1 MSLILEALKKSESQR
16 RLGEMPNLATP
27 VIATRKRRSL
37 LPVLV
42 AAIAIA
48 LAAGWWLQR
57 DGTPALA
64 PAESPVATPAAPQP
78 ATERRPAL
86 ADANRPPPTA
96 APTRTPRASDAVK
109 PAPAPTPAD
118 AVADAQAPAA
128 QPAPAAPAPPAA
140 AVATKPLP
148 TPPVVAAPAATNP
161 AASAS
166 TAPATSVV
174 TPAPPAATPAVP
186 AQPALPR
193 LWELPYATRRELPAI
208 QLTMQVYSD
217 DPAKR
222 FVILNDVRQT
232 EGAELGKGLYLR
244 EIRQD
249 GLIMEVDGTRFFYPR
264 GGR

>member
-1 MSLILEALKKSESQR
+1 MSLILEALKKSENQR

-37 LPVLV
+37 LPVLA
-42 AAIAIA
+42 AAIAVA

-57 DGTPALA
+57 GGTPALA
-64 PAESPVATPAAPQP
+64 PAERPVATVPASQPAA
-78 ATERRPAL
+78 ERRTAL
-86 ADANRPPPTA
+86 TDTA
-96 APTRTPRASDAVK
+96 KAPPTRTPRAAADAAK
-109 PAPAPTPAD
+109 PAAPAD
-118 AVADAQAPAA
+118 AVADVQTPAA
-128 QPAPAAPAPPAA
+128 QPTPPTAAAATKPLPAPAPAVAAGPAATNPVVNPSPAPAAP
-140 AVATKPLP
+140 
-148 TPPVVAAPAATNP
+148 
-161 AASAS
+161 
-166 TAPATSVV
+166 VV
-174 TPAPPAATPAVP
+174 TPAPALP
-186 AQPALPR
+186 AQPALPK
-193 LWELPYATRRELPAI
+193 LWELPYATRRELPAM

-217 DPAKR
+217 DPGKR

>member
-37 LPVLV
+37 LPVLA
-42 AAIAIA
+42 AAIAVA

-57 DGTPALA
+57 DGMPTLA
-64 PAESPVATPAAPQP
+64 PAERPVATAPASQP
-78 ATERRPAL
+78 AVEHRTAPT
-86 ADANRPPPTA
+86 DAAKA
-96 APTRTPRASDAVK
+96 APTRTPRTADAAK
-109 PAPAPTPAD
+109 PTAPAD
-118 AVADAQAPAA
+118 AVADVQTPAA
-128 QPAPAAPAPPAA
+128 QPTPTPPAA
-140 AVATKPLP
+140 AAATKPLP
-148 TPPVVAAPAATNP
+148 APAVEAGPAAPNSAVNP
-161 AASAS
+161 
-166 TAPATSVV
+166 TPAPATPVV
-174 TPAPPAATPAVP
+174 TPAPATAQPAVP
-186 AQPALPR
+186 AQPALPK
-193 LWELPYATRRELPAI
+193 LWELPYATRRELPAM

-217 DPAKR
+217 DPGKR

-249 GLIMEVDGTRFFYPR
+249 GLVMEVDGMRFFYPR

>member
-42 AAIAIA
+42 AAIAVA

-57 DGTPALA
+57 DGTPTVA
-64 PAESPVATPAAPQP
+64 PTEPQVVTPSAPQP
-78 ATERRPAL
+78 AAERRPAL
-86 ADANRPPPTA
+86 ADAAQKPPA
-96 APTRTPRASDAVK
+96 ATPVRTPRTADTTK
-109 PAPAPTPAD
+109 PAAAPPPAD
-118 AVADAQAPAA
+118 AVADVQTPAA
-128 QPAPAAPAPPAA
+128 QPAPASPAPSAA
-140 AVATKPLP
+140 AAATKPLP
-148 TPPVVAAPAATNP
+148 APVPVAGPAATNP
-161 AASAS
+161 AANSS
-166 TAPATSVV
+166 TAPAPPVV
-174 TPAPPAATPAVP
+174 TPAPAPPPAVP

-193 LWELPYATRRELPAI
+193 FWELPYATRRELPTM

-249 GLIMEVDGTRFFYPR
+249 GLVMEVDGTRFFYPR

>member
-37 LPVLV
+37 LPVLA
-42 AAIAIA
+42 AAIAVA

-57 DGTPALA
+57 DGMPTLA
-64 PAESPVATPAAPQP
+64 PAERPVATAPVSQPAAEHRTAP
-78 ATERRPAL
+78 T
-86 ADANRPPPTA
+86 DAAKA
-96 APTRTPRASDAVK
+96 APTRTPRTTDAAK
-109 PAPAPTPAD
+109 PAAPAD
-118 AVADAQAPAA
+118 AVADVQTPAA
-128 QPAPAAPAPPAA
+128 QPTPPAA
-140 AVATKPLP
+140 AAATKPLP
-148 TPPVVAAPAATNP
+148 APAVAAGPAAPNSAVNP
-161 AASAS
+161 
-166 TAPATSVV
+166 TPAPATPVV
-174 TPAPPAATPAVP
+174 TPAPAT
-186 AQPALPR
+186 AQPALPK
-193 LWELPYATRRELPAI
+193 LWELPYATRRELPAM

-217 DPAKR
+217 DPGKR

-249 GLIMEVDGTRFFYPR
+249 GLVMEVDGMRFFYPR